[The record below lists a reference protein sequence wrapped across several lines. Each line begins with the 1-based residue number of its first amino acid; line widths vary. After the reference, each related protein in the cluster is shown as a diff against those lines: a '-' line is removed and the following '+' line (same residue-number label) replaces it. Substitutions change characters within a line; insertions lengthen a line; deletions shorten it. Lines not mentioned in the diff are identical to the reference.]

1 MNQITNYPDTT
12 TRLTLSQAGSRD
24 LNASEQIEIPPY
36 QSPMRP
42 EQSFST
48 GDLLLVPLSFAAVV
62 WVVLFVMH
70 FNFWK
75 SVRSRLSNLPAVSQ
89 LPCTNCKYFKNNPY
103 LKCAVQPDKVLRTEA
118 TECPDYCSNE
128 EVMNS

>member
-1 MNQITNYPDTT
+1 MNQIPTYQDTT
-12 TRLTLSQAGSRD
+12 PRLTLSDIGSVE
-24 LNASEQIEIPPY
+24 LKASEQVETPAY
-36 QSPMRP
+36 QSPMTP

-75 SVRSRLSNLPAVSQ
+75 SVRSRLSNLPTVSQ

-118 TECPDYCSNE
+118 TECPDYSSNE
-128 EVMNS
+128 EVMT

>member
-1 MNQITNYPDTT
+1 MNQIASYKDTT
-12 TRLTLSQAGSRD
+12 TRVTLSRIEPLE
-24 LNASEQIEIPPY
+24 LNASEQIDIPASE
-36 QSPMRP
+36 SPISP

-48 GDLLLVPLSFAAVV
+48 GDLLLVPLSFAALV

-75 SVRSRLSNLPAVSQ
+75 SVRSRLSNLPTVSQ

-118 TECPDYCSNE
+118 TECPDYSRNE
-128 EVMNS
+128 EVMN

>member
-1 MNQITNYPDTT
+1 MNQILNYQDTT
-12 TRLTLSQAGSRD
+12 NRVTLPQIEPLE
-24 LNASEQIEIPPY
+24 LNASEQIEIPASE
-36 QSPMRP
+36 SPMRS

-48 GDLLLVPLSFAAVV
+48 GDLLLVPLSFAALV
-62 WVVLFVMH
+62 WIVLFVMH

-75 SVRSRLSNLPAVSQ
+75 SVRSRLSNLPTVSQ

-118 TECPDYCSNE
+118 TECPDYSSND
-128 EVMNS
+128 EVLN

>member
-1 MNQITNYPDTT
+1 MNQSPTYQNTPTHV
-12 TRLTLSQAGSRD
+12 TLSRIGSQQFK
-24 LNASEQIEIPPY
+24 ASEQIETPAY

-48 GDLLLVPLSFAAVV
+48 SDLLLVPLSFAAVV

-75 SVRSRLSNLPAVSQ
+75 SVRSRLSTLPAVSQ

-128 EVMNS
+128 EVMT

>member
-1 MNQITNYPDTT
+1 MNQIPSYQDNS
-12 TRLTLSQAGSRD
+12 TRVTLSGIGSLE
-24 LNASEQIEIPPY
+24 LNASEQIEVPAY

-42 EQSFST
+42 EQSFFST

-118 TECPDYCSNE
+118 TECPDYSSNE
-128 EVMNS
+128 EVMS

>member
-1 MNQITNYPDTT
+1 MNQIPPTYQDTT
-12 TRLTLSQAGSRD
+12 TRVTLSRIEPLE
-24 LNASEQIEIPPY
+24 LNASEQIDIPAS

-75 SVRSRLSNLPAVSQ
+75 SVRSRLSKLPTVSQ

-118 TECPDYCSNE
+118 TECPDYSSNE
-128 EVMNS
+128 EVMN

>member
-1 MNQITNYPDTT
+1 MNQIPTYQDTT
-12 TRLTLSQAGSRD
+12 TRVTLSRIGPLD
-24 LNASEQIEIPPY
+24 LNASEQIEIPASE
-36 QSPMRP
+36 SPMGH

-75 SVRSRLSNLPAVSQ
+75 SVRSRLSNLPKVSQ

-103 LKCAVQPDKVLRTEA
+103 LKCAVQPDKVLRAEA
-118 TECPDYCSNE
+118 TECPDYSSND
-128 EVMNS
+128 EVMS

>member
-1 MNQITNYPDTT
+1 MNQIPTYQETT
-12 TRLTLSQAGSRD
+12 TRVTGSPLEPLE
-24 LNASEQIEIPPY
+24 LNASEQIDIPAY
-36 QSPMRP
+36 QSPIRP

-75 SVRSRLSNLPAVSQ
+75 SVRNRLSNLPTVSQ

-118 TECPDYCSNE
+118 TECPDYWSNE
-128 EVMNS
+128 DVMN

>member
-1 MNQITNYPDTT
+1 MNQIPTYQDTT
-12 TRLTLSQAGSRD
+12 TRVTGSPLEPLE
-24 LNASEQIEIPPY
+24 LNASEQIDIPAY
-36 QSPMRP
+36 QSPIRP

-75 SVRSRLSNLPAVSQ
+75 SVRNRLSNLPTVSQ

-118 TECPDYCSNE
+118 TECPDYWSNE
-128 EVMNS
+128 EVKS

>member
-1 MNQITNYPDTT
+1 MNQIPTYQDTT
-12 TRLTLSQAGSRD
+12 TRVTGSPLEPLE
-24 LNASEQIEIPPY
+24 LNASEQIDIPAY
-36 QSPMRP
+36 QSPIRP

-75 SVRSRLSNLPAVSQ
+75 SVRNRLSNLPTVSQ

-118 TECPDYCSNE
+118 TECPDYWSNE
-128 EVMNS
+128 DVMN